1 MMADGSGMTIT
12 PEGAQACIDLDTAIS
27 RLEAGPLN
35 AGLSVDLGSGQV
47 ARLEDTRDASA
58 FLSRLKAHRH
68 LLALAAGAESGAGPN
83 APALMVDSHAKAL
96 LDAVKKAR

>member
-12 PEGAQACIDLDTAIS
+12 PEGADACIDLDTAIS
-27 RLEAGPLN
+27 RLEAGPPD

-47 ARLEDTRDASA
+47 ARLEDTRDAPG

-68 LLALAAGAESGAGPN
+68 ILALAASKEPGARPD